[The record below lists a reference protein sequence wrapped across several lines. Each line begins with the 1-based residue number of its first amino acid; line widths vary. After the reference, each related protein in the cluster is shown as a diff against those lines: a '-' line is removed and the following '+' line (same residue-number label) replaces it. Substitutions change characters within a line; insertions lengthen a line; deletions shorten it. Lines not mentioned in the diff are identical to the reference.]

1 MLTVKDLHD
10 AFTELGALA
19 RGEGKVIDLAVY
31 GGSAL
36 MLASNFRVATQDV
49 DAVVEGDQSTVNRLA
64 EEVARRRGWATTW
77 LNDGVRTYLSPNVE
91 GLAEHHELLRAYPS
105 EQDVGLR
112 VFVPSPEYIL
122 AMKLMAMRLDPA
134 GGKSDLAD
142 IVNLM
147 EVVGLKTQEE
157 TIDFAASFYPEAK
170 ISARLHLGIRE
181 LWRMRENLGQE
192 GQEGQHD
199 TPRYLGRGRTAS

>member
-1 MLTVKDLHD
+1 M
-10 AFTELGALA
+10 ELGAQA
-19 RGEGKVIDLAVY
+19 RREGKVIDLAVY

-49 DAVVEGDQSTVNRLA
+49 DAVVEGDQSAVTRLT
-64 EEVARRRGWATTW
+64 EDISRRRGWPPDW
-77 LNDGVRTYLSPNVE
+77 LNDGVRAYLSPNVD
-91 GLAEHHELLRAYPS
+91 GLAQHHALFRAYPS
-105 EQDVGLR
+105 EQEPGLR
-112 VFVPSPEYIL
+112 VFVPSPEYML

-142 IVNLM
+142 IINLID
-147 EVVGLKTQEE
+147 VVGLKTAAE

-181 LWRMRENLGQE
+181 LWRMKENPVQE
-192 GQEGQHD
+192 GRHGAP
-199 TPRYLGRGRTAS
+199 TYLGRGRSAS

>member
-1 MLTVKDLHD
+1 MLTVQDLHD
-10 AFTELGALA
+10 AFTQLGARA
-19 RGEGKVIDLAVY
+19 RSEGKVIDLAVY

-49 DAVVEGDQSTVNRLA
+49 DAVVEGDQSSVIRLA
-64 EEVARRRGWATTW
+64 EEVARKRGWPPDW
-77 LNDGVRTYLSPNVE
+77 LSDGVRTYLSPNVD
-91 GLAEHHELLRAYPS
+91 GLAEHHQLFRAYPS

-112 VFVPSPEYIL
+112 VFVPSPEYML

-134 GGKSDLAD
+134 GSKSDLAD
-142 IVNLM
+142 IVNLL
-147 EVVGLKTQEE
+147 EVVGLKTPEQ

-181 LWRMRENLGQE
+181 LWRMKENLRP
-192 GQEGQHD
+192 EGQHV
-199 TPRYLGRGRTAS
+199 TPRYLGRGRTTS

>member
-1 MLTVKDLHD
+1 MLTVQDLHD
-10 AFTELGALA
+10 AFTDLGVLA
-19 RGEGKVIDLAVY
+19 RSEGKVIDLAVY

-49 DAVVEGDQSTVNRLA
+49 DAVVEGDQSSVNRLA
-64 EEVARRRGWATTW
+64 EKVARSRGWAPDW
-77 LNDGVRTYLSPNVE
+77 LNDGVRVFLSPNVD

-105 EQDVGLR
+105 EQEPGLR

-147 EVVGLKTQEE
+147 EVVGLKTPEQ
-157 TIDFAASFYPEAK
+157 TIDFAAAFYPEAK

-181 LWRMRENLGQE
+181 LWRMGKNLR
-192 GQEGQHD
+192 QEGQHG

>member
-1 MLTVKDLHD
+1 MLAVKDLHD

-19 RGEGKVIDLAVY
+19 RGEGKVIDLAIY

-64 EEVARRRGWATTW
+64 EEVARRRGWAADW

-91 GLAEHHELLRAYPS
+91 GLAEHHELFCAYPS

-112 VFVPSPEYIL
+112 VFVPSPEYML

-147 EVVGLKTQEE
+147 EVVGLNTPDE

-192 GQEGQHD
+192 GQHGA
-199 TPRYLGRGRTAS
+199 PRYLGRGRTAS

>member
-1 MLTVKDLHD
+1 MLTVQDLHD
-10 AFTELGALA
+10 AFTDLGALA
-19 RGEGKVIDLAVY
+19 RSEGKVIDLAVY

-36 MLASNFRVATQDV
+36 MLASNFRVTTQDV
-49 DAVVEGDQSTVNRLA
+49 DAVVEGDQGTVNRLA
-64 EEVARRRGWATTW
+64 EEVARKRGWAPDW
-77 LNDGVRTYLSPNVE
+77 LNDGVRAYLSPNVD
-91 GLAEHHELLRAYPS
+91 GLAEHHELFRAYPS
-105 EQDVGLR
+105 EQEPGLR
-112 VFVPSPEYIL
+112 VFVPSPEYML

-147 EVVGLKTQEE
+147 EVVGLETPEE

-181 LWRMRENLGQE
+181 LWRRREKLRQE
-192 GQEGQHD
+192 GEHG

>member
-1 MLTVKDLHD
+1 MLAVKDLHD

-19 RGEGKVIDLAVY
+19 RGEGKVIDLAIY

-49 DAVVEGDQSTVNRLA
+49 DAVVEGDQSTVTRLA
-64 EEVARRRGWATTW
+64 EEVARRRGWAADW

-91 GLAEHHELLRAYPS
+91 GLAEHHELFCAYPS

-112 VFVPSPEYIL
+112 VFVPSPEYML

-147 EVVGLKTQEE
+147 EVVGLNTPDE

-192 GQEGQHD
+192 GQHGA
-199 TPRYLGRGRTAS
+199 PRYLGRGRTAS

>member
-1 MLTVKDLHD
+1 MLTVQDLHD
-10 AFTELGALA
+10 AFTEIGALA
-19 RGEGKVIDLAVY
+19 RSEGKVIDLAVY

-49 DAVVEGDQSTVNRLA
+49 DAVVEGDQGTVNRLA
-64 EEVARRRGWATTW
+64 EEVARGRGWSADW
-77 LNDGVRTYLSPNVE
+77 LNDGVRAYLSLNVD
-91 GLAEHHELLRAYPS
+91 GLAQHHELFRAYPS
-105 EQDVGLR
+105 ELEPGLR
-112 VFVPSPEYIL
+112 VFVPSPEYML

-147 EVVGLKTQEE
+147 EVVGLKTPEE
-157 TIDFAASFYPEAK
+157 TIDFAALFYPEAK

-181 LWRMRENLGQE
+181 LWRMRENLK
-192 GQEGQHD
+192 QEGQHGAP
-199 TPRYLGRGRTAS
+199 TYLGRGRTAS